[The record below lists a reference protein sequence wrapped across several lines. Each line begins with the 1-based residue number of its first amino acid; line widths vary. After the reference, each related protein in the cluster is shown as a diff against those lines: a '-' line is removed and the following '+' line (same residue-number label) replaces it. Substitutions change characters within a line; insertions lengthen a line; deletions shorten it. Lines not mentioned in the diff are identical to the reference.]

1 MDWWT
6 SWGVGYEIFYANR
19 YFINKFICQW
29 IVCISVTIVSY
40 FRIIPYGKSLNILHL
55 IQSVPSPY
63 LPWGRIGWNW
73 NNIFEYFNSKL
84 PIWNFGKEKQKAKV
98 LIDHS
103 MEKSREEFQGLS
115 ETWQVGQWKFL
126 DRSPYSGERI
136 GDLEV
141 WCVLFTCLGSAV
153 SNFHCEIPDTW
164 QMNSNENKIAFPLFI
179 VTTEIM
185 FVCLSR

>member
-1 MDWWT
+1 M
-6 SWGVGYEIFYANR
+6 
-19 YFINKFICQW
+19 
-29 IVCISVTIVSY
+29 
-40 FRIIPYGKSLNILHL
+40 
-55 IQSVPSPY
+55 PSPY

-153 SNFHCEIPDTW
+153 SNFQCEIPDTW

-179 VTTEIM
+179 VTTAIM
-185 FVCLSR
+185 FVCLFVKVGVPINSNTWIKYRAKDWSLLATR